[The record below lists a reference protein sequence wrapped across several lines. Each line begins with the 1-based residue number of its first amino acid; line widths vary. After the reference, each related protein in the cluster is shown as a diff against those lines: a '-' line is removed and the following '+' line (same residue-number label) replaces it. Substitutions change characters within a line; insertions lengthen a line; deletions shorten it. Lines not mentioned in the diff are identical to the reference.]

1 MAPNQVEED
10 VTIEPS
16 DKTAVTD
23 NTVDNTKQKSEPEPD
38 YKVKFSESSKEAL
51 RLRDEL
57 KKKEELEA
65 QWQEV
70 ADVINTDPELLK
82 TIQSKYDQKYNPGQE
97 TTTVSDKVVESKVQE
112 KMKPLQ
118 NEVEDLRRQQ
128 VEQAVTNFTKV
139 HPDASEGTERWQK
152 IISYLPAMKAARIPF
167 TEGLEKAYRMTLLD
181 EAETSGKVDV
191 LRDVF
196 TKTQAAAGGGVS
208 GGSQAQAVEV
218 ELTPQEKKVAANLNM
233 TPKQYAEWKI
243 KK

>member
-10 VTIEPS
+10 VKVEPS

-38 YKVKFSESSKEAL
+38 YKVKFSESSREAL

-97 TTTVSDKVVESKVQE
+97 
-112 KMKPLQ
+112 
-118 NEVEDLRRQQ
+118 
-128 VEQAVTNFTKV
+128 
-139 HPDASEGTERWQK
+139 
-152 IISYLPAMKAARIPF
+152 
-167 TEGLEKAYRMTLLD
+167 
-181 EAETSGKVDV
+181 
-191 LRDVF
+191 
-196 TKTQAAAGGGVS
+196 
-208 GGSQAQAVEV
+208 AVENGP
-218 ELTPQEKKVAANLNM
+218 TVAGDRSNGGTGADTINRF
-233 TPKQYAEWKI
+233 
-243 KK
+243 

>member
-70 ADVINTDPELLK
+70 ADVINTE
-82 TIQSKYDQKYNPGQE
+82 SKKYFILNLFACI
-97 TTTVSDKVVESKVQE
+97 TVSNKS
-112 KMKPLQ
+112 
-118 NEVEDLRRQQ
+118 
-128 VEQAVTNFTKV
+128 TNIM
-139 HPDASEGTERWQK
+139 P
-152 IISYLPAMKAARIPF
+152 
-167 TEGLEKAYRMTLLD
+167 
-181 EAETSGKVDV
+181 
-191 LRDVF
+191 
-196 TKTQAAAGGGVS
+196 
-208 GGSQAQAVEV
+208 
-218 ELTPQEKKVAANLNM
+218 
-233 TPKQYAEWKI
+233 
-243 KK
+243 